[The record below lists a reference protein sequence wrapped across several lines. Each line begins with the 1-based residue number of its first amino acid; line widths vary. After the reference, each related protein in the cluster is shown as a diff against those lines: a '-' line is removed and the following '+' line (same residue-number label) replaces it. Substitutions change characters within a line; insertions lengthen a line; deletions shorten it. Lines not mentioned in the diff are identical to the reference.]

1 MFLDLLFC
9 SVESVEKLRFLEC
22 FVLSTIEIFGFV
34 VGVYYPCT
42 ESDDIVHRI
51 VDGEHNP
58 MSEERIDVSSGL

>member
-1 MFLDLLFC
+1 MFRDLLFC
-9 SVESVEKLRFLEC
+9 SVESIEELRFLEC
-22 FVLSTIEIFGFV
+22 LMFGAIEIFRFIIGIH
-34 VGVYYPCT
+34 YPCT